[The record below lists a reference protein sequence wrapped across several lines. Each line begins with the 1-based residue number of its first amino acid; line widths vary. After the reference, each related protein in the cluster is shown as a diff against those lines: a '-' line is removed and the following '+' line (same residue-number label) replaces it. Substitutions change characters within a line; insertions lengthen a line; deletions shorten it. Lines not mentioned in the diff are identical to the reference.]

1 MGVEL
6 CGRAVSKGAALLA
19 VGGGLGAAVMAVVA
33 FFSRRP
39 ATLIGGDFGSVT
51 SFLGTVVGMAI
62 VQAVVLVAAVT
73 GVMVRRVRRRIAFLV
88 TPAISVF
95 LAASVAVA
103 AWAWR
108 GSPSNDADD
117 EMLGFDVAP
126 VIAIARWALTLMAAS
141 VAVLLVAAVR
151 AGGPAATTG
160 TRAVLVGAL
169 AGGLV
174 VVCAAVG
181 SIVVATPRPSVKSVA
196 AVPIPSIPTSLG
208 TRIAYTVPAL
218 GPFSVTPAGPGFVVL
233 GRDSVAAYHG
243 ETGQRRWV
251 RSFADL
257 PFGCRTVGIWAA
269 GPAGHEVVLVTC
281 SDGGYRNALVGID
294 AVSGERLWTNAEG
307 WRVRVPGSTRAS
319 IVGVIA
325 YDRNDNPTTIGALDV
340 RTGHTRWTTPTRECF
355 GGFRVSTTSSAV
367 VAISTCGERP
377 ALVIFDATSG
387 VARTVGLPTSP
398 DSEAAIIAVDG
409 DRVATVFGRQSIHE
423 RKLAIVDV
431 SQNDSVTT
439 VPGTPSLDMLMR
451 AVGQAR
457 YLQTDWYGTD
467 GRSGSVMVDIRS
479 ASISTIRGVDLYPNG
494 IPDEIPVGQRL
505 AAVGDGIVSGVVAT
519 TGPNVVA
526 VIAADGQATTRP
538 APCDKVSGVLPVP
551 GAILMTCFRHDR
563 PNTVNDVVVLGIR

>member
-1 MGVEL
+1 G
-6 CGRAVSKGAALLA
+6 
-19 VGGGLGAAVMAVVA
+19 
-33 FFSRRP
+33 
-39 ATLIGGDFGSVT
+39 
-51 SFLGTVVGMAI
+51 
-62 VQAVVLVAAVT
+62 
-73 GVMVRRVRRRIAFLV
+73 
-88 TPAISVF
+88 
-95 LAASVAVA
+95 
-103 AWAWR
+103 
-108 GSPSNDADD
+108 
-117 EMLGFDVAP
+117 
-126 VIAIARWALTLMAAS
+126 
-141 VAVLLVAAVR
+141 
-151 AGGPAATTG
+151 
-160 TRAVLVGAL
+160 AVLVGAL

-233 GRDSVAAYHG
+233 GRRSVAAYHG

-307 WRVRVPGSTRAS
+307 WRVRVPGATRAS
-319 IVGVIA
+319 IVGVIV
-325 YDRNDNPTTIGALDV
+325 YDRNDRPTTIGALDV

-355 GGFRVSTTSSAV
+355 GGLRVSTTSSAV

-377 ALVIFDATSG
+377 SLVAFHATSG
-387 VARTVGLPTSP
+387 VARTIGLPTSP
-398 DSEAAIIAVDG
+398 DSEASIIAVDG
-409 DRVATVFGRQSIHE
+409 DRVATVFERQSIHE

-431 SQNDSVTT
+431 SQKDSVTT
-439 VPGTPSLDMLMR
+439 VPGATDPPGPGLLMR
-451 AVGQAR
+451 AGDQAR
-457 YLQTDWYGTD
+457 YLQSDWYGTD
-467 GRSGSVMVDIRS
+467 GRTMSGMVDLRS
-479 ASISTIRGVDLYPNG
+479 ASFSTIRGADLYPNG

-538 APCDKVSGVLPVP
+538 APCDKLSGVLPVP
-551 GAILMTCFRHDR
+551 GAILMTCFRRDR